1 MAHLMGSVLN
11 KPPGR
16 SLFLSKRRKN
26 NLSQVK
32 QAELK
37 INYDFD
43 KMMYFYKTVLSV
55 HEDTMICP
63 PGI

>member
-37 INYDFD
+37 TNYDFD
-43 KMMYFYKTVLSV
+43 KMMYVLQDSV
-55 HEDTMICP
+55 VSS
-63 PGI
+63 